1 MRCAQQFI
9 EVSLEREDER
19 GEGLMGGMQ
28 LFDTDLV
35 TIPPVERRVPWFVG
49 EGEGEVV

>member
-1 MRCAQQFI
+1 MRLEQQFI
-9 EVSLEREDER
+9 EVSLERRERKEKADE
-19 GEGLMGGMQ
+19 ELQ

-49 EGEGEVV
+49 EGGEEVV